1 MSRNSYHP
9 VHFNLKLKA
18 LLNNGLIML
27 QVAYFADQNFM
38 PTVTSGLPLGIAAL
52 QDPALPLLLP
62 ISTNCPHQNSAQKAI
77 AKQRARS
84 FQSIFE
90 NMTDKMVSSC
100 TNINTHTTL
109 TSTNKVQ
116 TNEGN
121 NRCNSGDSANQ
132 SRRSS
137 LPVIDRL
144 FEVSKQNDYEEENVP
159 YSASPQPHQPGL
171 TSFPIITASY
181 GKYQCCKLK

>member
-1 MSRNSYHP
+1 
-9 VHFNLKLKA
+9 
-18 LLNNGLIML
+18 
-27 QVAYFADQNFM
+27 M

-52 QDPALPLLLP
+52 QNPALPLLLP
-62 ISTNCPHQNSAQKAI
+62 ISTNCSRKNSSEKFI

-90 NMTDKMVSSC
+90 NMTDKVVNTC
-100 TNINTHTTL
+100 TTDNANNAI

-121 NRCNSGDSANQ
+121 NRRNSSDSANQ
-132 SRRSS
+132 GRRSS

-144 FEVSKQNDYEEENVP
+144 LEVRKQNEYEEENVP
-159 YSASPQPHQPGL
+159 YSSSPQPHQPGVA
-171 TSFPIITASY
+171 TSNITSPSY
-181 GKYQCCKLK
+181 GKD